1 MLVMFNIKNDNKT
14 YRIPCLSTR
23 LINPQHVI
31 GVGGPL
37 GSFVTPLTEPEATK
51 THEKGPRRRR
61 RNRKDRCSGGGGCGG
76 GGCGGG
82 GGGGDGGGGGVAV
95 AMAVAVEVATEMA
108 EAMALRVKIS
118 K

>member
-23 LINPQHVI
+23 STNPKYVI

-37 GSFVTPLTEPEATK
+37 GSFVTPLTEPKATK
-51 THEKGPRRRR
+51 THEKGPWRRR
-61 RNRKDRCSGGGGCGG
+61 RNRKDRCSGGGG
-76 GGCGGG
+76 G
-82 GGGGDGGGGGVAV
+82 GGGGDVGGGGVAV
-95 AMAVAVEVATEMA
+95 AMTVAVEVATEMA
-108 EAMALRVKIS
+108 EAMTLRLKIS